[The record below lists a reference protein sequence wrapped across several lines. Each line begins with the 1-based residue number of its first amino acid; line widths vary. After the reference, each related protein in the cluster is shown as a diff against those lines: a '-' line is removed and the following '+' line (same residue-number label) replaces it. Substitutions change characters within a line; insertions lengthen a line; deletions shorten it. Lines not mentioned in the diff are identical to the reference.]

1 MDSAN
6 IKTEEQD
13 LGMNGLGIQSSV
25 TSTLEEPQITTSSF
39 TPINSVVPGLDTTQT
54 TSRPIPPPI
63 AVMTPGEVSSDL
75 DSLFIPLGEQAES
88 RNGSYHIT
96 QQSHDPNIAAPSTG
110 TKRTKPEQGVTL
122 LKKDRKK
129 HKLNGIERYDD
140 NVESKTSQFAI
151 DQPCFKAAEA
161 LVPIV
166 CDMIIVKMED
176 LFARGYVDTVAT
188 AMCGKLKDLRNL
200 SNIDPGPTIVGF
212 LGDTGAGKSSLIN
225 GLTNRAGVA
234 KESCSGRQGT
244 SVPQELHMSAPE
256 QAKEFVAIVE
266 FSDPLKINAQ
276 IKHHFKVI
284 FDWNAAEE
292 GDTELDQDQ
301 LDNLKAGYH
310 TAMMFFTTTLCDHD
324 EFKTKEAAQV
334 YFSQALSEADPNI
347 LGDVTSRVHEYISSL
362 QRAGATV
369 VDGDTMSEVLDKLK
383 IFLGPGSLQPTSG
396 PVASPWQLVSRVR
409 TFINARILG
418 GGNVLSDLPGTSDT
432 DHHRVQL
439 ALENLKL
446 CDIIVVAHP
455 VGRIQIQN
463 SLWENIARCYRAGKQ
478 HSTILVATKI
488 DDFPHGTEQ
497 EDFTSSDRVTIARL
511 KARFDNLVL
520 ECRELEGQRDEFD
533 ATDLGEMAEY
543 SMLNSQLVIKLREQ
557 VAAEVKWQ
565 QEEISARNRFNVAE
579 LKREYYERTRV
590 EDAPVFCVSNS
601 IYSEHMK
608 GYDPKKPPKL
618 TLEATGIPGLRQQLI
633 RVPAR
638 RKREALLKHCTKTLP
653 NTFRAIEMHCRKSP
667 HENKQTLEQL
677 IVKPQQDLGAVA
689 VEIKRQLKTAF
700 EHMLHGAEGTHER
713 EWKAAAKRQH
723 EVWAKYKF
731 GTYGAF
737 CRRLGRFKQ
746 TKKGAEID
754 WNALIAHIS
763 ETHLLDAFD
772 GFRNFLGTLGDCML
786 DHPDNAL
793 VELDAE
799 LDEIQAE
806 DSYFMASM
814 NATYEACTIRKKAGK
829 KGGPGTTYNDMK
841 DIMSTKLYGP
851 QNVFTDIIGAAKTAF
866 IQVVDDW
873 HAETFQFISTQL
885 QVIIDD
891 FHNRFDNNEP
901 DDGTKR
907 PFRMELLEEL
917 DKVGAIMETRMTPQV
932 KEIESYE

>member
-1 MDSAN
+1 
-6 IKTEEQD
+6 
-13 LGMNGLGIQSSV
+13 
-25 TSTLEEPQITTSSF
+25 
-39 TPINSVVPGLDTTQT
+39 
-54 TSRPIPPPI
+54 
-63 AVMTPGEVSSDL
+63 
-75 DSLFIPLGEQAES
+75 
-88 RNGSYHIT
+88 
-96 QQSHDPNIAAPSTG
+96 
-110 TKRTKPEQGVTL
+110 
-122 LKKDRKK
+122 
-129 HKLNGIERYDD
+129 
-140 NVESKTSQFAI
+140 
-151 DQPCFKAAEA
+151 
-161 LVPIV
+161 
-166 CDMIIVKMED
+166 
-176 LFARGYVDTVAT
+176 
-188 AMCGKLKDLRNL
+188 
-200 SNIDPGPTIVGF
+200 
-212 LGDTGAGKSSLIN
+212 
-225 GLTNRAGVA
+225 
-234 KESCSGRQGT
+234 
-244 SVPQELHMSAPE
+244 
-256 QAKEFVAIVE
+256 
-266 FSDPLKINAQ
+266 
-276 IKHHFKVI
+276 
-284 FDWNAAEE
+284 
-292 GDTELDQDQ
+292 
-301 LDNLKAGYH
+301 
-310 TAMMFFTTTLCDHD
+310 
-324 EFKTKEAAQV
+324 
-334 YFSQALSEADPNI
+334 
-347 LGDVTSRVHEYISSL
+347 
-362 QRAGATV
+362 
-369 VDGDTMSEVLDKLK
+369 
-383 IFLGPGSLQPTSG
+383 
-396 PVASPWQLVSRVR
+396 
-409 TFINARILG
+409 
-418 GGNVLSDLPGTSDT
+418 
-432 DHHRVQL
+432 
-439 ALENLKL
+439 
-446 CDIIVVAHP
+446 
-455 VGRIQIQN
+455 
-463 SLWENIARCYRAGKQ
+463 
-478 HSTILVATKI
+478 
-488 DDFPHGTEQ
+488 
-497 EDFTSSDRVTIARL
+497 
-511 KARFDNLVL
+511 
-520 ECRELEGQRDEFD
+520 
-533 ATDLGEMAEY
+533 MAEY

-667 HENKQTLEQL
+667 HENKQTREQL

-799 LDEIQAE
+799 LDDSPQLLGYPDALKDLKADIHSARTAIDEGIRSRLADLNTAINVIRYNATKIQAE

-917 DKVGAIMETRMTPQV
+917 EKVGAIMETKMTPQV